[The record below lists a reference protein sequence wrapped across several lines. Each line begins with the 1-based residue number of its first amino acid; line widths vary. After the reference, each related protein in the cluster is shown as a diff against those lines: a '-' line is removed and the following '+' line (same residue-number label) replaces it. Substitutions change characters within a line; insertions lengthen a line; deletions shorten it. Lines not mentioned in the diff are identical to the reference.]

1 MLMEHLSIAIF
12 LGPLIGL
19 ENFHPACIRWCL
31 MHVVHLGILFTV
43 TGSALILVCVDQHS
57 EGFHKKTCVTRVTQQ
72 CRVLD

>member
-43 TGSALILVCVDQHS
+43 NGSALILAWDDQDIARIPNT
-57 EGFHKKTCVTRVTQQ
+57 KTCFPV
-72 CRVLD
+72 C